1 MARPEEHTRMDPSD
15 GQHRHRPCR
24 ACQWLAI
31 ALGCTLRLWPLFI
44 LCLPA
49 IAQAA
54 DGAGLRLAPLDPQLP
69 WTIEA
74 DRVRYDQSRDEYMAD
89 GNVVIAKMDRSIS
102 ADRIRY
108 SQQTMMIYAEGRVTV
123 TSGADVLSGSY
134 LEFDMESEKGYL
146 DDGVIFIK
154 ENNYH
159 LQGDRIDKVGA
170 DVYTIDRGAITTCDG
185 SPPDWKISGRDIKV
199 HDDGSGSAWN
209 ALVYVRDVPLLYF
222 PYVSFPARNQRQSGF
237 LFPEFGITQR
247 KGVFYSQPFYWAID
261 DQSDATF
268 YLEYMSER
276 GVKPG
281 LEYRYYLTRDAKGA
295 VMFDFLH
302 DDKNDNG
309 AGDSNKDWG
318 YEDNGGTFLRP
329 NHERYWFRMS
339 HYNPLPGGAMGR
351 LDLDIVSDQDYLR
364 TFKKGYMGFD
374 ETSAFFQKLFGRVLD
389 DYDDPVRRN
398 QLVISK
404 AWSGFSLDA
413 GTILYDDTNKGQNW
427 KDVTQR
433 LPVVRFSAPK
443 RTLADG
449 PFMYNLSSEYDN
461 FWRERGFGVQRMDVW
476 PRIYYPY
483 FLPPYLTIEPSVG
496 FRQTVWDQYQTEDS
510 DTWSDDGYFH
520 RELYDARLVVGTYI
534 YNTYDVDGE
543 RLKRIKHRVMPEV
556 TYTYVPEADQD
567 NLPNIDSRDRIENR
581 SRIGYSLTNT
591 LTSKLRRPSKN
602 QADQGEDLQSP
613 ATDSVEGYDY
623 RDVLRWKIAQYYDV
637 ARHVQPFSPLVS
649 KLTLAPEEDIS
660 LDHEVAYNT
669 YTDQVDRFNLSM
681 RLGAKK
687 KDHLSIGYRYARN
700 TSLEERNPEYEYGQI
715 IEPEQTT
722 QQQRINQIYTES
734 RVGLTD
740 RFSLIASYGRD
751 LVFDRNSSYGLGFIY
766 ESQCWALE
774 TVFGLAEE
782 DIGLSMRIRLKG
794 IGDFGL

>member
-1 MARPEEHTRMDPSD
+1 
-15 GQHRHRPCR
+15 
-24 ACQWLAI
+24 
-31 ALGCTLRLWPLFI
+31 
-44 LCLPA
+44 
-49 IAQAA
+49 
-54 DGAGLRLAPLDPQLP
+54 
-69 WTIEA
+69 
-74 DRVRYDQSRDEYMAD
+74 
-89 GNVVIAKMDRSIS
+89 
-102 ADRIRY
+102 
-108 SQQTMMIYAEGRVTV
+108 
-123 TSGADVLSGSY
+123 
-134 LEFDMESEKGYL
+134 
-146 DDGVIFIK
+146 
-154 ENNYH
+154 
-159 LQGDRIDKVGA
+159 
-170 DVYTIDRGAITTCDG
+170 
-185 SPPDWKISGRDIKV
+185 
-199 HDDGSGSAWN
+199 
-209 ALVYVRDVPLLYF
+209 
-222 PYVSFPARNQRQSGF
+222 
-237 LFPEFGITQR
+237 
-247 KGVFYSQPFYWAID
+247 
-261 DQSDATF
+261 
-268 YLEYMSER
+268 
-276 GVKPG
+276 
-281 LEYRYYLTRDAKGA
+281 
-295 VMFDFLH
+295 
-302 DDKNDNG
+302 
-309 AGDSNKDWG
+309 
-318 YEDNGGTFLRP
+318 
-329 NHERYWFRMS
+329 
-339 HYNPLPGGAMGR
+339 
-351 LDLDIVSDQDYLR
+351 
-364 TFKKGYMGFD
+364 
-374 ETSAFFQKLFGRVLD
+374 
-389 DYDDPVRRN
+389 
-398 QLVISK
+398 
-404 AWSGFSLDA
+404 
-413 GTILYDDTNKGQNW
+413 
-427 KDVTQR
+427 
-433 LPVVRFSAPK
+433 
-443 RTLADG
+443 
-449 PFMYNLSSEYDN
+449 
-461 FWRERGFGVQRMDVW
+461 MDVW

-591 LTSKLRRPSKN
+591 LTSKLLRRPSKN
-602 QADQGEDLQSP
+602 QADQGEDLQSQT
-613 ATDSVEGYDY
+613 TDSVEGYDY
-623 RDVLRWKIAQYYDV
+623 RDVLRWKIAQYYDF

-715 IEPEQTT
+715 IEPEGTT